1 MFDNGRSVPRPTAE
15 AIAQYISRGT
25 QMTESP
31 QTLTPEKWEELSDQF
46 IDAIETADK
55 TKAAALLHEMQ
66 CLKGPAL
73 DALIDVLSSDDTVKH
88 HYAQKL
94 TFVNWDGPGA
104 PSIPVRKRAK
114 DVTLSLKIEH
124 AKKKYGNIEAAIAAV
139 KKETGLNRA
148 TLFAAKARAKKIG
161 SKNMFNP
168 KKGGIS

>member
-1 MFDNGRSVPRPTAE
+1 
-15 AIAQYISRGT
+15 
-25 QMTESP
+25 MTKSP

-46 IDAIETADK
+46 IDAIEVANK

-73 DALIDVLSSDDTVKH
+73 DALIDVLSGDGTAKH

-104 PSIPVRKRAK
+104 PSIPARKRAK
-114 DVTLSLKIEH
+114 NVTLSLKIKH
-124 AKKKYGNIEAAIAAV
+124 AKKEYGKMEAAIEAV
-139 KKETGLNRA
+139 KKETGLKRA
-148 TLFAAKARAKKIG
+148 TLFAAKARAEKIG
-161 SKNMFNP
+161 SKKKLSP